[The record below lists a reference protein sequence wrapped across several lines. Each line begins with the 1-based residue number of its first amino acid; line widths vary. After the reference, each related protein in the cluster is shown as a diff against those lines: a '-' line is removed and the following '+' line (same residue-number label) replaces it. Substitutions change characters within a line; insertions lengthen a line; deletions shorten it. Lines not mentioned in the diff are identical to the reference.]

1 MGEEP
6 SESSTPRWHR
16 ELTLPETHAIQ
27 TLLPGRGGWGRG
39 RMVWGAAR
47 GVLCKEGVGW
57 GPGYLLGSRE
67 GMVEAGHVS
76 HDGFLIRSGG
86 SNNVYQEKSG
96 VKSQLANT

>member
-6 SESSTPRWHR
+6 SKSSTPRWHR
-16 ELTLPETHAIQ
+16 ELTLPKRQTIQ

-39 RMVWGAAR
+39 AWFGARHEVCCAR
-47 GVLCKEGVGW
+47 KGQ
-57 GPGYLLGSRE
+57 GPWYLLGSRE

-86 SNNVYQEKSG
+86 SDDICQEKSG
-96 VKSQLANT
+96 VKSQLVNT